1 MKANLTS
8 EHKPLD
14 NIATVIFAIGVTAV
28 IVGIGMALLEGIAL
42 VQKPSSAGVALLAAI
57 STGLPGLGF
66 IAVSHLIKIMIQ
78 IEQNTQATYKLLEMS
93 LSQSRAPDSREFGI
107 DSGKFLIWRT
117 NLLTRKPHIKNLSD
131 DTLYTKYFLTGRD
144 PE

>member
-8 EHKPLD
+8 EHKPLE
-14 NIATVIFAIGVTAV
+14 NIATVIYAFGVIAV
-28 IVGIGMALLEGIAL
+28 IAGIGMAVLGGVAL

-57 STGLPGLGF
+57 STALPGLGF
-66 IAVSHLIKIMIQ
+66 IAVSHLIQIMIQ
-78 IEQNTQATYKLLEMS
+78 IEQNTQATYKLLEMY
-93 LSQSRAPDSREFGI
+93 LSQSRTPDSRESGI

-117 NLLTRKPHIKNLSD
+117 NLLTRKPHVKNLSD
-131 DTLYTKYFLTGRD
+131 DTLYTKYFVTGRE